1 MIEAPKRIWIDPH
14 GGKWSHV
21 DGGTQDQEYVRAD
34 IFHSALEEA
43 KMHHAQAFGAGVDY
57 GADTPDPRVLA
68 LVEALRAADGHLARG
83 HDKMAHNI
91 TRAALAAWEA

>member
-1 MIEAPKRIWIDPH
+1 MSDGPERIWGYCTDCEQHVPLSDDGRGACGH
-14 GGKWSHV
+14 GRV
-21 DGGTQDQEYVRAD
+21 V
-34 IFHSALEEA
+34 L
-43 KMHHAQAFGAGVDY
+43 
-57 GADTPDPRVLA
+57 PDPRVLA